1 MTESD
6 ILEKKW
12 RLAGLVLAI
21 VLLAYFGFKINSQKK
36 AIVLEL
42 DFGNGE
48 KKVFYNYSFEEKKA
62 WGLLQQVASISG
74 LDLVAD
80 TDFTPKKIDGYLNGK
95 DNKKWNFYVNGTKK
109 EISPMDVV
117 VKIPDKVVFRFE

>member
-1 MTESD
+1 MTG
-6 ILEKKW
+6 
-12 RLAGLVLAI
+12 LALAV
-21 VLLAYFGFKINSQKK
+21 VLLAYFGLKINSQRS

-48 KKVFYNYSFEEKKA
+48 KKVFYNRSFEEKKA

-80 TDFTPKKIDGYLNGK
+80 NDFTPKKIDGYLNG
-95 DNKKWNFYVNGTKK
+95 DNNKKWNFYVNGTKK
-109 EISPMDVV
+109 EISLMDVV
-117 VKIPDKVVFRFE
+117 VKIPDRIVFKFE